1 MTAQEAIAK
10 FTTDPKR
17 FLAENCV
24 VIAGGKTRGA
34 GLTIFSMSSSASM
47 VKKAGKKGAMNP
59 RPAWSVNISNNNGGN
74 PGQGVAL
81 ANDEFIAY
89 YIPMKQQ
96 TDNVANIFGSPPS
109 DGSVTFLVT
118 SQLSGCTFGF
128 SNVHGQFV
136 ASHLQPLKDVKQADN
151 RKNMAGLIQPGLGG
165 QGRLVEK
172 GTDYQDYATVVGVF
186 RHGEWKV
193 YMQPI
198 NFNTEGEFKEMKG
211 ITKL

>member
-1 MTAQEAIAK
+1 M
-10 FTTDPKR
+10 
-17 FLAENCV
+17 
-24 VIAGGKTRGA
+24 IAGGTTRGA
-34 GLTIFSMSSSASM
+34 GLTIFCMSNSGST
-47 VKKAGKKGAMNP
+47 VKKAGRKGAMNP
-59 RPAWSVNISNNNGGN
+59 RPTWSVNISNNNRGN
-74 PGQGVAL
+74 PGQGIVL

-89 YIPMKQQ
+89 CIPMKQQ

-109 DGSVTFLVT
+109 DGSVTFMLT

-128 SNVHGQFV
+128 SNVGGQFV
-136 ASHLQPLKDVKQADN
+136 ASHLQPLKGVTQAIN
-151 RKNMAGLIQPGLGG
+151 RQNMAGLIQPGLGG
-165 QGRLVEK
+165 PGRLVEK

-198 NFNTEGEFKEMKG
+198 DWNTEGGFKEMKG